1 MEYLRNLI
9 VYFSLGTS
17 GQNMLE
23 QGIEFGFSDS

>member
-9 VYFSLGTS
+9 VYFSLGPS